1 MTTYKISHCVVW
13 FQGMDSGYGDD
24 EAYNVYDQPWRKGQS
39 EIANNIYRPSKNV
52 DKEMYGGDLETIM
65 KSNRY
70 TYCFVL
76 FIFWVKKLRFS
87 LSLYLYILWLYVKSS
102 YFTPRFVPDRGFA
115 GTDRNS
121 RREGPVQFEQEE
133 EDPFGLGQFLEEA
146 KRGDNKRKA
155 DDSRSSREYDSSK
168 SKKRRD

>member
-70 TYCFVL
+70 TYCLLRSFHFMGEEVEFYSILSNFV
-76 FIFWVKKLRFS
+76 
-87 LSLYLYILWLYVKSS
+87 YCGC
-102 YFTPRFVPDRGFA
+102 T
-115 GTDRNS
+115 
-121 RREGPVQFEQEE
+121 
-133 EDPFGLGQFLEEA
+133 
-146 KRGDNKRKA
+146 
-155 DDSRSSREYDSSK
+155 
-168 SKKRRD
+168 

>member
-70 TYCFVL
+70 TCCL
-76 FIFWVKKLRFS
+76 LRSF
-87 LSLYLYILWLYVKSS
+87 ILWGKELSFTLFFLFLYTVL
-102 YFTPRFVPDRGFA
+102 V
-115 GTDRNS
+115 
-121 RREGPVQFEQEE
+121 REIILF
-133 EDPFGLGQFLEEA
+133 
-146 KRGDNKRKA
+146 
-155 DDSRSSREYDSSK
+155 YT
-168 SKKRRD
+168 